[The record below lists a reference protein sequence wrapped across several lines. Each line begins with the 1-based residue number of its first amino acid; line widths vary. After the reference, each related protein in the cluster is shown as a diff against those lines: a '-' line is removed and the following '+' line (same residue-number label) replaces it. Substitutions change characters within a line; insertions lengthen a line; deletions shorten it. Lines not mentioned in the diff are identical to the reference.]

1 MLVPIRDGNKFIGT
15 MKINDDCDQGSRSAD
30 VALEVLVRAYH
41 ALAVVYELS
50 SPGAYLALHG
60 KMMPYLLDSFRQ
72 AEAARTDDP
81 LTTEV
86 FSAALERVRC
96 ALDDVGCDVSAVR
109 ARKGERDH

>member
-1 MLVPIRDGNKFIGT
+1 MT
-15 MKINDDCDQGSRSAD
+15 SSDDFNQSSRSAD

-60 KMMPYLLDSFRQ
+60 KMMPYLLDSFQ
-72 AEAARTDDP
+72 DGAAAQSGDP
-81 LTTEV
+81 QITEL

-96 ALDDVGCDVSAVR
+96 ALDDVQCDVSAVR
-109 ARKGERDH
+109 TWNGERDH